1 MFDWLWRGL
10 GYTLKKDIRK
20 QYIDKKMLEDA
31 DLNDFVEKC
40 KNTPSFSKCAIPSLP
55 KSQKQKHQ
63 IKSYKNALKKAL
75 VEADAPPVP
84 TRVNLD
90 YQKQI
95 DIEQKFSRPII
106 MKRKKSSSIAL

>member
-31 DLNDFVEKC
+31 ELNDFVEKC
-40 KNTPSFSKCAIPSLP
+40 KQTPSFSRCAIPVLP
-55 KSQKQKHQ
+55 KSQKQQHQ

-75 VEADAPPVP
+75 IEAEAPPVP
-84 TRVNLD
+84 IRLNLD

-106 MKRKKSSSIAL
+106 MKRKKSNSISL